1 MTAKTFKVKLVK
13 SPIGAKFNQVATV
26 QGMGLKRMGNIRTLV
41 DTASARG
48 MVNAV
53 RHLVVVVA

>member
-13 SPIGAKFNQVATV
+13 SPIGAQFNQVATV

-41 DTASARG
+41 DTPSARG
-48 MVNAV
+48 MVNTV

>member
-1 MTAKTFKVKLVK
+1 MAAKTFKVKLVK
-13 SPIGAKFNQVATV
+13 SPIGAQFNQVATV

-41 DTASARG
+41 DTPSARG
-48 MVNAV
+48 MVNTV

>member
-13 SPIGAKFNQVATV
+13 SPIGAKSNQVATE

-41 DTASARG
+41 DTPSARG
-48 MVNAV
+48 MVNTV

>member
-1 MTAKTFKVKLVK
+1 MTAKKFKVKLVK
-13 SPIGAKFNQVATV
+13 SPIGAKSNQVATV

-41 DTASARG
+41 DTPSARG
-48 MVNAV
+48 MVNTV

>member
-13 SPIGAKFNQVATV
+13 SPSGAKANQVATV

-41 DTASARG
+41 DTPSARG
-48 MVNAV
+48 MVNTV